1 MTHQSKS
8 SNAATA
14 HRLPSF
20 QRLPDSSLAIKR
32 TLPAWALSLLLHSTL
47 AGVLIVMLAQFQ
59 NGAATVENRSGG
71 IVLVDASSETT
82 EFLSE
87 GDVETNS
94 SPNTASES
102 PPPLASLNELPP
114 ELPGMESA
122 PSEISGA
129 GESLAE
135 SLPGAE
141 SLIDG
146 PRMTGKIGGKITTEV
161 FGVKGTGSRFV
172 YVIDRSE
179 SMAGYEYRPM
189 LAARQELW
197 KSLNS
202 LEKNHQF
209 QIVFYNDGVKVFNR
223 EQRMFFATDERK
235 EEAKNFIERNRPSG
249 GTDHM
254 EALKQAFKFAPDVI
268 FFLTDA
274 EGGFTD
280 ADLREIGRRNYS
292 AAIINA
298 IEFGERRSRN
308 RSLETVAQY
317 SGGQY
322 IFKNIN
328 TLRLDGN

>member
-8 SNAATA
+8 FNAATP
-14 HRLPSF
+14 HSLPSF
-20 QRLPDSSLAIKR
+20 QQTPESSYVMKR
-32 TLPAWALSLLLHSTL
+32 SIPAWALSLLLHATIFGIL
-47 AGVLIVMLAQFQ
+47 ILVLTQVR
-59 NGAATVENRSGG
+59 NGAGNVENRSGG
-71 IVLVDASSETT
+71 IVLVDATSETT
-82 EFLSE
+82 EYLSE
-87 GDVETNS
+87 GDVEQNS
-94 SPNTASES
+94 SPNTKSES
-102 PPPLASLNELPP
+102 PPPLAAKNDLPP
-114 ELPGMESA
+114 DLPGMESSR
-122 PSEISGA
+122 SEISGA

-135 SLPGAE
+135 SLPGAD
-141 SLIDG
+141 SLIIG
-146 PRMTGKIGGKITTEV
+146 PEFTGKIGGQVTTEI

-179 SMAGYEYRPM
+179 SMAGFEFRPM

-202 LEKNHQF
+202 LQKNNQF
-209 QIVFYNDGVKVFNR
+209 QIVFYNNDVKIFNGELR
-223 EQRMFFATDERK
+223 LYFATVETI
-235 EEAKNFIERNRPSG
+235 EQAKGFIERVRPDG

-254 EALKQAFKFAPDVI
+254 AALKEAFKFAPDVI

-280 ADLREIGRRNYS
+280 ADLREIGRRNRS

-298 IEFGERRSRN
+298 IEFGERRSGN
-308 RSLETVAQY
+308 RSLEAVARN